1 MTKILSKFGEQQLV
15 MVNYACGFNQS
26 ETGKYF
32 EWIIINIT
40 ALYRLNKLTW
50 CQVERSY
57 YNVTSLKFMYCIT
70 GPKNAS
76 TNFIWCAI
84 SKRLVTVFYG
94 PKGKG
99 AAITELKSGKKSR
112 CTVLF
117 PFFSVILQVT
127 SHDALGRTLL
137 SEIANFE
144 T

>member
-1 MTKILSKFGEQQLV
+1 MVPSRAILLQCYK
-15 MVNYACGFNQS
+15 S
-26 ETGKYF
+26 EIYV
-32 EWIIINIT
+32 
-40 ALYRLNKLTW
+40 LYHW
-50 CQVERSY
+50 
-57 YNVTSLKFMYCIT
+57 
-70 GPKNAS
+70 PKNAS

-99 AAITELKSGKKSR
+99 AAIAELKSGKKSR